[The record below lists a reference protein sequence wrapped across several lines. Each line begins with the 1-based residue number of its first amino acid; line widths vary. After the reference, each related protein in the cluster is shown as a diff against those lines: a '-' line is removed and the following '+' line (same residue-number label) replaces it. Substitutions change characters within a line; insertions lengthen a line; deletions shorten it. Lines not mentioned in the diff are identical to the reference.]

1 MGIERHRITRSGAD
15 VRHRQ
20 QELLRSLH
28 AAVDTL
34 SLCVDRIQDL
44 ILAVDRQLTV
54 GGEPAAPQRPLE
66 VSFGGGPSVIDA
78 RDSERAGESAIGS
91 DERRRSSERRAGIE
105 ERRAGIEERRGDVAR
120 RAPRRNEAPAPGT
133 PALMAATEMAHL
145 GYSREEIAERLRA
158 RWGDRAAAI
167 LREALD

>member
-1 MGIERHRITRSGAD
+1 MGIDPHRMASSD
-15 VRHRQ
+15 FEVVDRQ
-20 QELLRSLH
+20 RELLRSLR

-34 SLCVDRIQDL
+34 TVCVERIEDL
-44 ILAVDRQLTV
+44 IERADRQVSADPET
-54 GGEPAAPQRPLE
+54 PARHQPAQ
-66 VSFGGGPSVIDA
+66 VSFGGGSSVIGSSPSRGVLDEVTGA
-78 RDSERAGESAIGS
+78 DDRRRGLERRTDRADRADRRLDTERRMPRRGES
-91 DERRRSSERRAGIE
+91 
-105 ERRAGIEERRGDVAR
+105 GD
-120 RAPRRNEAPAPGT
+120 PGT